1 MCGPNVEGMLLR
13 EDHLADDSADER
25 RRANRGL
32 VSERDGPR
40 RLKIMRSELLRRLD
54 EAFSALQERNR
65 QQIALGSLFVQ
76 FCSDLKAARAS
87 VGKC

>member
-1 MCGPNVEGMLLR
+1 
-13 EDHLADDSADER
+13 
-25 RRANRGL
+25 
-32 VSERDGPR
+32 
-40 RLKIMRSELLRRLD
+40 MRSELLRRLD